1 MPAPPVEPR
10 RKRTEKPYRHRALHA
25 FSTDDRDKDPKA
37 RFLFWGGCEIKLC
50 AANGPDMHGS
60 NDARGDTNPR
70 SGWSGLSP
78 GWGRGNSRVFY
89 YMAVVRSLRKSASS
103 VERRRDSGAWP
114 ICWER
119 AAATVIA
126 NLHVFNLG
134 DGVINE

>member
-78 GWGRGNSRVFY
+78 GWGRGNLQVFY
-89 YMAVVRSLRKSASS
+89 YMAVVRSLRESASS
-103 VERRRDSGAWP
+103 VERDAETAGPGRSAG
-114 ICWER
+114 
-119 AAATVIA
+119 
-126 NLHVFNLG
+126 
-134 DGVINE
+134 NELRQP